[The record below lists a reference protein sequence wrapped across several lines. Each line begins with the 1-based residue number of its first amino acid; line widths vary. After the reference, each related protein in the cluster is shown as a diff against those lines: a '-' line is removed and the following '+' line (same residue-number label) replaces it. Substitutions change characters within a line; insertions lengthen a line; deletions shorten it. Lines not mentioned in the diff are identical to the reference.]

1 MVHIIKKTPVINRRA
16 ETRSIHMEK
25 VKWQRPRYM
34 PCFPLGD
41 HQSRITECEKHI
53 RLSRKAAADG
63 AVLLKN
69 DRRLLPFGTDTK
81 VAIFGKAQIDYVKG
95 GGGSGNTVVSYV
107 RDIYQGLKTKKKH
120 IRIFEPLSFYY
131 QRYVE
136 EQYGLGGKN
145 GMLEEPPIPQELLEE
160 AKAFTDTAIITI
172 CRYSTETEDRKN
184 DGTDH
189 YYYLSE
195 GEKQMVDAVT
205 ACFSNVVVL
214 LNVGAMIDTLW
225 FADNP
230 KITSALMLWQGGM
243 EGGLAA
249 ADLLVGEVTPSG
261 KLVDTCAASFDD
273 YPSSENFHESDDYVK
288 YTEDIFVGYRY
299 FETVPGKKER
309 VVYPFGYGLSYT
321 DFSVT
326 GVDVYHNSSRVF
338 VTFTVTNTGSY
349 PGREVVQLYYGAPQ
363 GKLSKPAKQLCGF
376 AKTKLLSP
384 GEQEELCISF
394 AIRDMASFDDQGLV
408 AKSCFVMES
417 GAYRFYLGTSV
428 QNAKELEDAYFLSDT
443 IITERLHSYCAPERL
458 DKRMNADGTY
468 VALECGEVSRAV
480 FPCAYTFAEAPVR
493 EKPYTLLAAAK
504 GKIDVDTFIA
514 QLTDEE
520 LCHLVSGQPGFGI
533 SSTSGMGHL
542 LKYEIPLFMTADGP
556 AGLRSRT
563 SSKIP
568 ATAFPVATALACTW
582 DLALIEEIGQAGALE
597 VKENNI
603 CMWLTP
609 ALNIHRSPLCG
620 RNFEYFSEDPFLT
633 GKMAAAKVKG
643 IQSQNIVA
651 CPKHFAANNKET
663 NRRYCDSIVS
673 ERALREIYLK
683 GFEICVK
690 EAHPKMIMTAYN
702 PINGVHASENAE
714 LLCGILRQEWGFDG
728 MVTSDWVNEKDHIK
742 EIKAGND
749 IKMPRGEPEK
759 LMGALADGTLKREEL
774 AICVRR
780 ILEMFLWLE

>member
-1 MVHIIKKTPVINRRA
+1 
-16 ETRSIHMEK
+16 MEK

-41 HQSRITECEKHI
+41 RQSRITECEKHI
-53 RLSRKAAADG
+53 QLSRRAAADG

-69 DRRLLPFGTDTK
+69 NNALLPFAKDTK

-107 RDIYQGLKTKKKH
+107 RNIYQGLKEKPKH
-120 IRIFEPLSFYY
+120 IQVFDPLSYYY
-131 QRYVE
+131 QHYVD
-136 EQYGLGGKN
+136 EQYALGGKN
-145 GMLEEPPIPQELLEE
+145 GMLEEAAIPKELLEQ

-184 DGTDH
+184 DGTDS

-195 GEKQMVDAVT
+195 SEKQMVQTVT
-205 ACFSNVVVL
+205 QHFANVVVL
-214 LNVGAMIDTLW
+214 LNVGAMIDTSW
-225 FADNP
+225 FAHNDA
-230 KITSALMLWQGGM
+230 ISSAIMLWQGGM

-249 ADLLVGEVTPSG
+249 ADLLTGEVNPSG
-261 KLVDTCAASFDD
+261 RLVDSCAASFDD
-273 YPSSENFHESDDYVK
+273 YPSSEGFHESTDYVK

-299 FETVPGKKER
+299 FETVPGKAER
-309 VVYPFGYGLSYT
+309 IVYPFGYGLSYT
-321 DFSVT
+321 TFSVT
-326 GVDVYHNSSRVF
+326 DADVYQNGKKIY
-338 VTFTVTNTGSY
+338 VTFTVTNTGSRA
-349 PGREVVQLYYGAPQ
+349 GREVVQLYYGAPT
-363 GKLSKPAKQLCGF
+363 GKLAKPAKELCGF
-376 AKTKLLSP
+376 VKTSLLAP
-384 GEQEELCISF
+384 GESEELTISLS
-394 AIRDMASFDDQGLV
+394 IRDMASFDDCGLV
-408 AKSCFVMES
+408 ARSCFVMEA
-417 GAYRFYLGTSV
+417 GTYRFYLGTNV
-428 QNAKELEDAYFLSDT
+428 RDAAQLEYTYALPQT
-443 IITERLHSYCAPERL
+443 VITQQLHSYCAPEKL
-458 DKRMNADGTY
+458 DKRMLADGSYET
-468 VALECGEVSRAV
+468 LECKPVTRV
-480 FPCAYTFAEAPVR
+480 QFPCEYTFAEAPVR
-493 EKPYTLLAAAK
+493 EKPYNLLAVAK
-504 GKIDVDTFIA
+504 GKISLDTFIA
-514 QLTDEE
+514 QLSDEE

-533 SSTSGMGHL
+533 SSTSGMGHML
-542 LKYEIPLFMTADGP
+542 QYEIPLFMTADGP

-582 DLALIEEIGQAGALE
+582 DLNLMERIGKAGALE

-683 GFEICVK
+683 GFEICAK

-702 PINGVHASENAE
+702 PINGIHASENAE
-714 LLCGILRQEWGFDG
+714 LLGGILRQEWGFDG
-728 MVTSDWVNEKDHIK
+728 MVTTDWVNEKDHIK

-749 IKMPRGEPEK
+749 IKMPRGEQEK
-759 LMGALADGTLKREEL
+759 LLAALKDGDLRREEV
-774 AICVRR
+774 AVCAKR

>member
-1 MVHIIKKTPVINRRA
+1 
-16 ETRSIHMEK
+16 MEK

-41 HQSRITECEKHI
+41 RQSRITECEKHI
-53 RLSRKAAADG
+53 QLSRRAAADG

-69 DRRLLPFGTDTK
+69 NNDLLPFAKGTK

-107 RDIYQGLKTKKKH
+107 RNIYQGLKEKSKLLQV
-120 IRIFEPLSFYY
+120 FDPLSYYY
-131 QRYVE
+131 QYYVD
-136 EQYGLGGKN
+136 EQYALGGKN
-145 GMLEEPPIPQELLEE
+145 GMLEEAAIPQELLEQ

-184 DGTDH
+184 DGTDS

-195 GEKQMVDAVT
+195 SEKQMVEIVT
-205 ACFSNVVVL
+205 QNFSNVVVL
-214 LNVGAMIDTLW
+214 LNVGAMIDTSW
-225 FADNP
+225 FAHNDA
-230 KITSALMLWQGGM
+230 ISSAIMLWQGGM

-249 ADLLVGEVTPSG
+249 ADLLTGEVNPSG
-261 KLVDTCAASFDD
+261 RLVDSCAASFED
-273 YPSSENFHESDDYVK
+273 YPSSEGFHESTDYVK

-299 FETVPGKKER
+299 FETVPGKAER
-309 VVYPFGYGLSYT
+309 IVYPFGYGLSYT
-321 DFSVT
+321 TFSVT
-326 GVDVYHNSSRVF
+326 DTDVYQNGKRIYF
-338 VTFTVTNTGSY
+338 TFTVTNTGSRA
-349 PGREVVQLYYGAPQ
+349 GREVVQLYYGAPT
-363 GKLSKPAKQLCGF
+363 GKLTKPIKELCGF
-376 AKTKLLSP
+376 VKTSLLAP
-384 GEQEELCISF
+384 GESEELTISLS
-394 AIRDMASFDDQGLV
+394 IRDMASFDDCGLV
-408 AKSCFVMES
+408 ARSCFVMEA
-417 GAYRFYLGTSV
+417 GTYRFYLGTNV
-428 QNAKELEDAYFLSDT
+428 RDAAQLEYTYALPQT
-443 IITERLHSYCAPERL
+443 VITQRLHSYCAPEKL
-458 DKRMNADGTY
+458 DKRMLADGSY
-468 VALECGEVSRAV
+468 EALECKPVTRQE
-480 FPCAYTFAEAPVR
+480 FPCQYTFAEAPVR
-493 EKPYTLLAAAK
+493 EKPYTLLAVDK
-504 GKIDVDTFIA
+504 GKISLDTFIA
-514 QLTDEE
+514 QLSDEE

-533 SSTSGMGHL
+533 SSTSGMGHML
-542 LKYEIPLFMTADGP
+542 QYEIPLFMTADGP

-582 DLALIEEIGQAGALE
+582 DLNLMESIGKAGALE

-683 GFEICVK
+683 GFEICVT

-702 PINGVHASENAE
+702 PINGIHASENAE
-714 LLCGILRQEWGFDG
+714 LLGGILRQEWGFDG
-728 MVTSDWVNEKDHIK
+728 MVTTDWVNEKDHIK
-742 EIKAGND
+742 ELKAGND
-749 IKMPRGEPEK
+749 IKMPRGEQEK
-759 LMGALADGTLKREEL
+759 LLAALKDGSLRREEV
-774 AICVRR
+774 AVCAKR

>member
-1 MVHIIKKTPVINRRA
+1 
-16 ETRSIHMEK
+16 MEK

-53 RLSRKAAADG
+53 QLSRRAAAEG

-69 DRRLLPFGTDTK
+69 DHQLLPFAKGTK

-107 RDIYQGLKTKKKH
+107 RNIYQGLEAKKKH
-120 IRIFEPLSFYY
+120 IQIFEPLSFYY
-131 QRYVE
+131 QNYVD
-136 EQYGLGGKN
+136 EQYALGGKN
-145 GMLEEPPIPQELLEE
+145 GMLEEAGIPQELLDQ

-184 DGTDH
+184 DGTDN

-195 GEKQMVDAVT
+195 NEKQMVETVT
-205 ACFSNVVVL
+205 EHFANVVVL
-214 LNVGAMIDTLW
+214 LNVGAMIDTSW
-225 FADNP
+225 FAQNP
-230 KITSALMLWQGGM
+230 KISSAIMLWQGGM

-249 ADLLVGEVTPSG
+249 ADLLIGEVTPSG
-261 KLVDTCAASFDD
+261 KLVDSCAVSFED
-273 YPSSENFHESDDYVK
+273 YPSSEGFHESDDYVK

-299 FETVPGKKER
+299 FETVPGKKDR
-309 VVYPFGYGLSYT
+309 IVYPFGYGLSYT
-321 DFSVT
+321 TFSVT
-326 GVDVYHNSSRVF
+326 DIDTYHNSKRIF
-338 VTFTVTNTGSY
+338 VTFTVTNTGDRA
-349 PGREVVQLYYGAPQ
+349 GKEVVQLYYGAPR
-363 GKLSKPAKQLCGF
+363 GKLDKPAKELCGF
-376 AKTKLLSP
+376 VKTKLLSP
-384 GEQEELCISF
+384 GESEELSISF
-394 AIRDMASFDDQGLV
+394 AIKDMASFDDRGDV
-408 AKSCFVMES
+408 ARSCFVMEA
-417 GAYRFYLGTSV
+417 GIYRFYLGTNV
-428 QNAKELEDAYFLSDT
+428 ADAKELDDT
-443 IITERLHSYCAPERL
+443 YELAQTVITQQLHSYCAPEKL
-458 DKRMNADGTY
+458 DKRMKADGSY
-468 VALECGEVSRAV
+468 EALECKPVERAE
-480 FPCAYTFAEAPVR
+480 FPCNYEFAEAPVR
-493 EKPYTLLAAAK
+493 EKPYTLLAVAK
-504 GKIDVDTFIA
+504 GKIDLDTFIA

-533 SSTSGMGHL
+533 SSTSGMGHML
-542 LKYEIPLFMTADGP
+542 QHEIPLFMTADGP

-568 ATAFPVATALACTW
+568 ATAFPVATALACSW
-582 DLALIEEIGQAGALE
+582 DLELMEEIGKAGALE

-643 IQSQNIVA
+643 IQSQRIVA

-702 PINGVHASENAE
+702 PINGVHTSENAE
-714 LLCGILRQEWGFDG
+714 LLNGILRQEWGFDG
-728 MVTSDWVNEKDHIK
+728 MVTSDWVNEKDHVK
-742 EIKAGND
+742 EVQAGND
-749 IKMPRGEPEK
+749 IKMPRGEQEK
-759 LMGALADGTLKREEL
+759 LLSALKDGTLRREEL
-774 AICVRR
+774 AVCVKR
-780 ILEMFLWLE
+780 ILTMFLWLE